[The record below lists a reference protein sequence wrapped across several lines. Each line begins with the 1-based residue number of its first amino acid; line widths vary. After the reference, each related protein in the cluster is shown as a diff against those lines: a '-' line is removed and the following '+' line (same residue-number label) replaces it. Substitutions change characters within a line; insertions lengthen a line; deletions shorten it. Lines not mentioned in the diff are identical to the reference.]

1 MGRAAGDEAFDAVGV
16 GVRDLIAVWMSL
28 GVRLWRIQC
37 PGEDEFG
44 CDGEDGSRIEKMMV
58 GVAGGA

>member
-1 MGRAAGDEAFDAVGV
+1 
-16 GVRDLIAVWMSL
+16 MSL

-44 CDGEDGSRIEKMMV
+44 RDGDDGSRVGEMMRV
-58 GVAGGA
+58 LSVPGGSRHTDR

>member
-1 MGRAAGDEAFDAVGV
+1 
-16 GVRDLIAVWMSL
+16 MSL

-44 CDGEDGSRIEKMMV
+44 RDGEEGSGIGGMMRS
-58 GVAGGA
+58 GRGGA